1 MSLHEELVR
10 RIHAQGPLTVAEYME
25 QALGHPR
32 YGYYMTRDPFGVKGD
47 FITATEI
54 SQIFGEL
61 LGAWAS
67 MLWVQMGSPRCVL
80 VEIGPGRGTL
90 MRDALRAT
98 QKVPGFHESLCV
110 SMVENSPTL
119 RLMQQATLKDAHQR
133 IYWHEN
139 LEDLPALPAIII
151 ANEFF
156 DALPIRQYIRTSEG
170 LKEKMI
176 GVDTQQGD
184 KLCFIIKETGLR
196 LVKGGAYSDD
206 GAVVET
212 CPAARQW
219 VHHMAAHL
227 EQYSGGAVVIDYG
240 YTGGSH
246 GNSLQ
251 AVKNHGFHP
260 VLETPGEADIT
271 AHVDFDMLS
280 AMAYEAGLAVHGV
293 ISQGTFLKRLGAELR
308 AEMLMRNANELQRQD
323 IMLGVQRLLMPEQM
337 GELFKVL
344 ALTADAAVIPTGFEV

>member
-1 MSLHEELVR
+1 MSLLEELVK
-10 RIHAQGPLTVAEYME
+10 RIRAQGPLTIAEYME
-25 QALGHPR
+25 QALGHPQ
-32 YGYYMTRDPFGVKGD
+32 YGYYMTRDPFGTKGD
-47 FITATEI
+47 FITAPEI

-67 MLWVQMGSPRCVL
+67 MLWAQIGSPRCVL

-98 QKVPGFHESLCV
+98 KRIQGFHESVCV
-110 SMVENSPTL
+110 SMVESSPTL
-119 RLMQQATLKDAHQR
+119 RTMQKATLSASHER
-133 IYWHEN
+133 IYWHDT

-170 LKEKMI
+170 LKEKM
-176 GVDTQQGD
+176 VALDEQQPD
-184 KLCFIIKETGLR
+184 KLCFTIKETGLR

-219 VHHMAAHL
+219 IHHMAAHI
-227 EQYSGGAVVIDYG
+227 EHYGGGAVVIDYG
-240 YTGGSH
+240 YTGGSR

-251 AVKNHGFHP
+251 AVKNHGFYP
-260 VLETPGEADIT
+260 VLDTPGEADIT

-280 AMAYEAGLAVHGV
+280 AMAHEAGLAAHGV

-308 AEMLMRNANELQRQD
+308 AEVLMRNATEAQRKDILQ
-323 IMLGVQRLLMPEQM
+323 GVQRLLMPEQM

-344 ALTADAAVIPTGFEV
+344 AFTADAEVIPAGFEI

>member
-1 MSLHEELVR
+1 MSLLHELVK
-10 RIHAQGPLTVAEYME
+10 RIRTYGPITVAEYME

-32 YGYYMTRDPFGVKGD
+32 YGYYMTRDPFGTKGD
-47 FITATEI
+47 FITAPEI

-61 LGAWAS
+61 LGAWVS
-67 MLWVQMGSPRCVL
+67 MLWAQMGSPRCAL
-80 VEIGPGRGTL
+80 VELGPGRGSL

-98 QKVPGFHESLCV
+98 RRVQGFHENICV
-110 SMVENSPTL
+110 SMVENSPVLRTL
-119 RLMQQATLKDAHQR
+119 QQATLKEVHER
-133 IYWHEN
+133 IYWHTDLDE
-139 LEDLPALPAIII
+139 LPALPTIFI

-170 LKEKMI
+170 LKEKMVT
-176 GVDTQQGD
+176 VDEYQED
-184 KLCFIIKETGLR
+184 KLCFTIKETGLR

-219 VHHMAAHL
+219 LHHMAAHI
-227 EQYSGGAVVIDYG
+227 ERYGGAAIIIDYG
-240 YTGGSH
+240 YTDGSR

-260 VLETPGEADIT
+260 VLEAPGEADIT
-271 AHVDFDMLS
+271 AHVDFDMLGRI
-280 AMAYEAGLAVHGV
+280 AYEAGLATHGV
-293 ISQGTFLKRLGAELR
+293 VSQGTFLKRLGAELR
-308 AEMLMRNANELQRQD
+308 AEVLMRNADELQRQQ
-323 IMLGVQRLLMPEQM
+323 IISGVQRLLMPEQM

-344 ALTADAAVIPTGFEV
+344 ALTADASVIPAGFER